1 MRAALLIAAKDLRQK
16 LRDRSALLVSIVAP
30 FALAALF
37 ASVLGGLQQDF
48 HARWALVDLDE
59 GEVATG
65 LAAGPLRGMQEAGVL
80 TLERLDSVE
89 AARAAVEEG
98 SVETAIVIPAG
109 FSAAALVGSPTEVEL
124 IVDPDASISGQVA
137 ASVLDGFAQQVN
149 AVQLTVATSISAAGG
164 FPDPET
170 TAAMVARARSMADP
184 VTIADVAAEDRQAPM
199 STYYAAAMAIVFV
212 FFSAQFGL
220 VSLHAERR
228 DGTLARLLASPLHWW
243 SIVAGKTIVSLVMA
257 LVSLSVIVLG
267 TSLLLGARWGDP
279 LVVAA
284 LIVAAAVAAT
294 GIALLAVAFTRSEEQ
309 AGSAIAVVTMTLA
322 ILGGAFFPAN
332 QGPELMSRLSLVT
345 PHHWFLEGVNSAAS
359 GSDPALLAGPVG
371 VLLAIGLV
379 TGALGFVRARRLVL
393 T

>member
-1 MRAALLIAAKDLRQK
+1 
-16 LRDRSALLVSIVAP
+16 
-30 FALAALF
+30 
-37 ASVLGGLQQDF
+37 
-48 HARWALVDLDE
+48 
-59 GEVATG
+59 
-65 LAAGPLRGMQEAGVL
+65 
-80 TLERLDSVE
+80 
-89 AARAAVEEG
+89 
-98 SVETAIVIPAG
+98 
-109 FSAAALVGSPTEVEL
+109 
-124 IVDPDASISGQVA
+124 
-137 ASVLDGFAQQVN
+137 
-149 AVQLTVATSISAAGG
+149 
-164 FPDPET
+164 
-170 TAAMVARARSMADP
+170 MVARARSMADP

-345 PHHWFLEGVNSAAS
+345 PHHWFLEGVNGAAS
-359 GSDPALLAGPVG
+359 GADATSLAGPLG
-371 VLLAIGLV
+371 VLVAIGLV
-379 TGALGFVRARRLVL
+379 AGAFGLLRARRLVL
-393 T
+393 S

>member
-1 MRAALLIAAKDLRQK
+1 MHAALLIAAKDLRQK

-48 HARWALVDLDE
+48 HAHWALVDLDG
-59 GEVATG
+59 GEVAAG
-65 LAAGPLRGMQEAGVL
+65 LVEGPLRSMQEAGVL
-80 TLERLDSVE
+80 TLERLPTAE
-89 AARAAVEEG
+89 AARSAVVEG
-98 SVETAIVIPAG
+98 NVETAIVVPAG
-109 FSAAALVGSPTEVEL
+109 FSAAALVGSSTDVEL

-137 ASVLDGFAQQVN
+137 SSVLDGYAQQVS
-149 AVQLTVATSISAAGG
+149 AVQLAVATSISTSGG

-170 TAAMVARARSMADP
+170 TAAMVTRARSTADP
-184 VTIADVAAEDRQAPM
+184 VTIVDLAAEDRRAPM

-228 DGTLARLLASPLHWW
+228 DGTLSRLLSAPLRWW
-243 SIVAGKTIVSLVMA
+243 SIVVGKTLVSLVMA
-257 LVSLSVIVLG
+257 LISLSVIVLG
-267 TSLLLGARWGDP
+267 TSILLGARWGDP
-279 LVVAA
+279 LAVAA
-284 LIVAAAVAAT
+284 LILAAAVAAT

-309 AGSAIAVVTMTLA
+309 AGSAVAVVTMTLA

-332 QGPELMSRLSLVT
+332 QGPELMARLSLVT
-345 PHHWFLEGVNSAAS
+345 PHHWFLEGVNAAAS
-359 GSDPALLAGPVG
+359 DAGASSLAAPLS

-379 TGALGFVRARRLVL
+379 TGAFGLLRARRLVL
-393 T
+393 S

>member
-48 HARWALVDLDE
+48 RARWALVDLDE
-59 GEVATG
+59 GDVATG

-80 TLERLDSVE
+80 TLERLSSVE
-89 AARAAVEEG
+89 AARTAVEDG

-228 DGTLARLLASPLHWW
+228 DGTLARLLASPLRWW
-243 SIVAGKTIVSLVMA
+243 SIVVGKTIVSLVMA
-257 LVSLSVIVLG
+257 LISLSVIVLG

-279 LVVAA
+279 PVVAA

-309 AGSAIAVVTMTLA
+309 AGSAVAVVTMTLA

-345 PHHWFLEGVNSAAS
+345 PHHWFLEGVNGAAS
-359 GSDPALLAGPVG
+359 GAAPTSLAGPLG
-371 VLLAIGLV
+371 VLVAIGLV
-379 TGALGFVRARRLVL
+379 AGALGLLRARRLVL
-393 T
+393 S

>member
-1 MRAALLIAAKDLRQK
+1 MRAALLIATKDLRQK

-37 ASVLGGLQQDF
+37 ASVLGGLQQSF
-48 HARWALVDLDE
+48 HAHWALVDLDG

-65 LAAGPLRGMQEAGVL
+65 LAEGPLRGMQEAGVL
-80 TLERLDSVE
+80 TLERLPSVE
-89 AARAAVEEG
+89 AARAAVEDG

-109 FSAAALVGSPTEVEL
+109 FSAAALVGGPTEVEL
-124 IVDPDASISGQVA
+124 VVDPDASISGQVA
-137 ASVLDGFAQQVN
+137 SSVLDGFAQQVN

-184 VTIADVAAEDRQAPM
+184 VTIADLAAEDRQAPM

-228 DGTLARLLASPLHWW
+228 EGTLARLLASPLRWW
-243 SIVAGKTIVSLVMA
+243 SIVIGKTLVSLVMA
-257 LVSLSVIVLG
+257 LMSLAVIVLG
-267 TSLLLGARWGDP
+267 TSILLGARWGDP
-279 LVVAA
+279 LVVSA
-284 LIVAAAVAAT
+284 LLLAAAVAAT

-309 AGSAIAVVTMTLA
+309 AGSAVAVVTMTLA

-332 QGPELMSRLSLVT
+332 QGPELMSSLSLVT
-345 PHHWFLEGVNSAAS
+345 PHHWFLDGVNGAAS
-359 GSDPALLAGPVG
+359 GADASSLAGPLG
-371 VLLAIGLV
+371 VLLAIGV
-379 TGALGFVRARRLVL
+379 VAGAFGLLRARRLVL
-393 T
+393 S

>member
-1 MRAALLIAAKDLRQK
+1 MRAALLIATKDLRQK
-16 LRDRSALLVSIVAP
+16 ARDRSALLVSIVAP

-37 ASVLGGLQQDF
+37 ASVLGGLQRDF
-48 HARWALVDLDE
+48 HARWALVDLDK
-59 GEVATG
+59 GDVATG
-65 LAAGPLRGMQEAGVL
+65 LVEGPLRGMQESGVL
-80 TLERLDSVE
+80 TLERLPSAAAARSAVE
-89 AARAAVEEG
+89 AG
-98 SVETAIVIPAG
+98 DVETAIVIPAG

-137 ASVLDGFAQQVN
+137 SSVLDGFAQQVN
-149 AVQLTVATSISAAGG
+149 AVQLTVATAISAAGG

-170 TAAMVARARSMADP
+170 TAAIVARARSMADP

-228 DGTLARLLASPLHWW
+228 DGTLARLLASPLRWW
-243 SIVAGKTIVSLVMA
+243 SIVIGKTLVSLVMA
-257 LVSLSVIVLG
+257 LISLAVIVLG
-267 TSLLLGARWGDP
+267 TSILLGARWGDP
-279 LVVAA
+279 LVVTA
-284 LIVAAAVAAT
+284 LIAAAAVAAT

-309 AGSAIAVVTMTLA
+309 AGSAVAVVTMTLA

-345 PHHWFLEGVNSAAS
+345 PHHWFLEGVNEAAS
-359 GSDPALLAGPVG
+359 GAEPSAMAGPLG

-379 TGALGFVRARRLVL
+379 AGALGLLRARRLVL
-393 T
+393 S